1 MPERDRFARE
11 HAAQGWRVLG
21 LAVDNARA
29 VRSFLRHTPVSYPI
43 AMAGFEGSELSRR
56 LGNAQSGLP
65 YTVAFDRRGRIART
79 QAGETNAA
87 ELASWARDMA

>member
-1 MPERDRFARE
+1 
-11 HAAQGWRVLG
+11 
-21 LAVDNARA
+21 
-29 VRSFLRHTPVSYPI
+29 
-43 AMAGFEGSELSRR
+43 MAGFEGSELSRR